1 MDTIYVEVC
10 ASVNGSLFYC
20 DVEIGNKEDIKER
33 IMEAYN
39 DTNEETVEI
48 DVVGDFEVVDWKE
61 LEEYENLQDKLEEL
75 SEYNGYYELDVIS
88 AAVDCGIAIDGIDDS
103 YQGEYKSDEDFA
115 QNMSE
120 ELGLINRDVSWPYT
134 CIDWEWAAKE
144 LMYDYCESNGHYFR
158 Q

>member
-10 ASVNGSLFYC
+10 ASVNGPLFYC

-115 QNMSE
+115 QNMAE

-158 Q
+158 L